1 MRSVNSTAEATR
13 LPTKQTSS
21 SEPQDGQTLCSVIVC
36 TYQRAASLKDTL
48 AALKRLRVPAGFRA
62 EFIVVDN
69 NSSDHTRNVVEE
81 FQADWEAL
89 RYTFEAAQG
98 LSHARNHG
106 IAAARGQYILFT
118 DDDVLPEEDWL
129 ERIVSGLDS
138 YQADA
143 CGGYIAPIWETPP
156 PAWLTERFYGF
167 LAVRT
172 DREDDYILDSST
184 QLPFGANMAFRRA
197 VFERVGL
204 FDTERGRKGKVLASG
219 EDGEMFERI
228 LAAGLKAVFLGKA
241 RVHHKVE
248 AFRMTKAYLRR
259 WRRQTSQNLAISR
272 GVSGERRVFNIP
284 LYLFPQ
290 FARAILRMLVARFRS
305 PADESFNRELIVCHF
320 IGTFQG
326 LLKSRPT
333 PRS

>member
-1 MRSVNSTAEATR
+1 MKHASNYTPDE
-13 LPTKQTSS
+13 
-21 SEPQDGQTLCSVIVC
+21 GQTLCSVIVC
-36 TYQRAASLKDTL
+36 TYQRAASLEDTL
-48 AALKRLRVPAGFRA
+48 AALKRLRVPAGIKA

-69 NSSDHTRNVVEE
+69 NSADHTRQVVEA
-81 FQADWEAL
+81 FQRDWPEL
-89 RYTFEAAQG
+89 RYAFEAAQG

-106 IAAARGQYILFT
+106 IAIARGQYILFT
-118 DDDVLPEEDWL
+118 DDDVLPEGDWL
-129 ERIVSGLDS
+129 VRVVAGLGDH
-138 YQADA
+138 QADA
-143 CGGYIAPIWETPP
+143 CGGYIAPIWEAPP

-172 DREDDYILDSST
+172 DREDDYIIDSASRA
-184 QLPFGANMAFRRA
+184 PFGANMAFRRS

-204 FDTERGRKGKVLASG
+204 FDTERGRKGKLLASG

-228 LAAGLKAVFLGKA
+228 LAAGLKAVFLGTA

-248 AFRMTKAYLRR
+248 AFRMTKTYLRR

-272 GVSGERRVFNIP
+272 GMPGERRVFNIP

-290 FARAILRMLVARFRS
+290 FARAIFRMLAARIRG
-305 PADESFNRELIVCHF
+305 PADESFNCELIVCHF
-320 IGTFQG
+320 VGTFQG
-326 LLKSRPT
+326 LLKSRPA